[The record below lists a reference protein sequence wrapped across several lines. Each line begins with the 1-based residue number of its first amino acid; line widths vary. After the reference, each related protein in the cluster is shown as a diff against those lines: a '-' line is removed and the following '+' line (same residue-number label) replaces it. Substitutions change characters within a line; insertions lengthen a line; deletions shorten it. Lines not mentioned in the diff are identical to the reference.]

1 VKPRVHTYFQPVPQ
15 LPSADKLIALWKW
28 HWTEHGFEPVVLSE
42 QDAKDHPGYDHFV
55 ERIRRFPTS
64 NPKAYEMACFLR
76 HLAMANVGGGTVL
89 DLDVFPNPRR
99 SSRSYLHNMRVYSGP
114 KFIFMEPTRVP
125 CAIMATAEGYED
137 FCDILCEYQGTEPHI
152 SDMIIARKT
161 KLPVANICVE
171 HLDSGRP
178 IENDPG
184 DGWKDA
190 PLVHFSNYSFQKLGW
205 KGDKADCIER
215 VLKSL

>member
-42 QDAKDHPGYDHFV
+42 KDAKDHPGYDHFV
-55 ERIRRFPTS
+55 ERIRRFPTF

-76 HLAMANVGGGTVL
+76 HLAMANVTGERPQLLVDYDVL
-89 DLDVFPNPRR
+89 PNPK
-99 SSRSYLHNMRVYSGP
+99 VITIAFPKQSG
-114 KFIFMEPTRVP
+114 FVFLEPTRVP

-161 KLPVANICVE
+161 KLPAASICVE

-190 PLVHFSNYSFQKLGW
+190 PLIHFSAYSFRKLGW
-205 KGDKADCIER
+205 KGDKADCIEK